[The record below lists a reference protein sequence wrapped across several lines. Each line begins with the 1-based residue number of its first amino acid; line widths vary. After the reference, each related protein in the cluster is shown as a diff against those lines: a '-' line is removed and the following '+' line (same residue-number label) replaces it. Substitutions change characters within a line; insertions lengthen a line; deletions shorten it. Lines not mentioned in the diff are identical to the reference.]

1 MKQTPVKLGPLA
13 LLLAV
18 ICICLT
24 ALALL
29 NFSTARADMR
39 LAETFADTVR
49 TRYLLETD
57 GQELLASLGDSENLS
72 DWETDSSGIYWKVL
86 EHEQFRLRIGLR
98 DTGGEKSVVCWT
110 QEKEWEQDTH
120 IANLWTGG

>member
-49 TRYLLETD
+49 TRYLLETE
-57 GQELLASLGDSENLS
+57 GQELLASLGDSQSLS
-72 DWETDSSGIYWKVL
+72 DWETDSSGISWKVL

-98 DTGGEKSVVCWT
+98 EEGGERRVVCWT